1 MSEKRP
7 ANLLAEEMIEEA
19 LEAEIGIIK
28 PADNTPE
35 EELYALLLKTIRKY
49 HPSGDL
55 SQIEKAYQIAKKAHE
70 GQLRKSGEPYIIH
83 PVNVAIILAELEL
96 DKETIIAGLLHD
108 VIEDTVMSY
117 QDIEQEFGGEVAL
130 LVDGVTKIT
139 QTNWGMDKEEVQAE
153 NLRKM
158 FMAMAKDI
166 RVILVKLADRLHNMR
181 TYQYWS
187 LETQRRK
194 AKETMEIFS
203 PVASRLG
210 ISKIKVELDD
220 RSLAILHPDV
230 FADLTKKLSYTQNRR
245 DLLIKDK
252 QQEIASRLAK
262 EGVKA
267 EINGRVKH
275 LFSIY
280 KKMVQQQKTLEQ
292 IYDIF
297 AIRILVDSVMDCYAA
312 LGIVHEMY
320 TPLPG
325 RFKDYI
331 AMPKPNMYQSLHTT
345 VMSASG
351 TPFEIQIRT
360 YEMHR
365 TAEYGIAAHWKYKE
379 QGSVTAGKNA
389 DEAKLAWL
397 RSIMDWQT
405 SDNREFVS
413 LVKEDFDL
421 FSGYVYAFTPNGEV
435 KNLPAGSNCIDFA
448 YAIHSA
454 VGNRM
459 VGAKVNGSLVPIEY
473 TIQNGDR
480 VEIMT
485 SQNSKGP
492 SMDWLKIV
500 KSSQARNKIN
510 SWFKAQNKEDN
521 MVRGKEAIQNY
532 CRQKG
537 INLNDILKPAYMN
550 AALQK
555 YRYPDWENL
564 LASIGHGALKEGQV
578 VNKLLDEYKK
588 DTAAK
593 LTDED
598 ILKSIEENSKV
609 HVRTTKK
616 DNGIVVKGL
625 HDLSVR
631 FSHCC
636 SPVPGDEIIGY
647 LTRGRGISIHRT
659 DCPNIMALPEYEKE
673 RMISAEWSSDI
684 DKTAEGAKYAT
695 SIQIFCK
702 NRIGLFADLSRVMME
717 NMVDI
722 QTASSRVNKQGTATI
737 EMSFEVSSVDDLQR
751 LVARLRTVPGV
762 VDSQRS
768 AGG

>member
-413 LVKEDFDL
+413 LVKEDFNL

-647 LTRGRGISIHRT
+647 VTRGRGISIHRT

-762 VDSQRS
+762 VDIQRS
-768 AGG
+768 AG